1 MNNKQING
9 NIISISKSYNDFKT
23 VSTGNINDESLPY
36 CHVAAYKK
44 KAEFTHFSTI
54 AARLIRTL
62 MCKSGKLRFFSLRH
76 RFRYGQPSRGFVDT
90 VSFSAGGG
98 FFSGV

>member
-23 VSTGNINDESLPY
+23 VSTGNINDESGPY

-44 KAEFTHFSTI
+44 
-54 AARLIRTL
+54 
-62 MCKSGKLRFFSLRH
+62 
-76 RFRYGQPSRGFVDT
+76 
-90 VSFSAGGG
+90 
-98 FFSGV
+98 SGVYTL